1 MSVCFHRLWQEELN
15 KLENQTKKFSKCE
28 AVKKKRFSL
37 FIGIIT
43 NGALEVRKGLI

>member
-28 AVKKKRFSL
+28 AVKKKKDFLCSL
-37 FIGIIT
+37 ES
-43 NGALEVRKGLI
+43 LPMVL